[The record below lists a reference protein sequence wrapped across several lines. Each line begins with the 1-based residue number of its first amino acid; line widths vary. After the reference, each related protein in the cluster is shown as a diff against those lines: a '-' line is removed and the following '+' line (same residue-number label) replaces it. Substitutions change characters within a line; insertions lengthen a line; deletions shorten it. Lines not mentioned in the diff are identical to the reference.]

1 MIKDNLFIILYFLT
15 FLVYSH
21 FFMNKCFNNVLLVD
35 DDAVSNFINELTL
48 QEMNFSNFI
57 HVSENGKEALH
68 YLTSALVE
76 SEKHPDLIFLDIN
89 MPVMDGFQ
97 FLEEFEKLP
106 LKVRK
111 SIRVIMLTSSNATLD
126 ISKAKR
132 YNINGYIVK
141 PLCKSK
147 LEEVFNKS

>member
-1 MIKDNLFIILYFLT
+1 
-15 FLVYSH
+15 
-21 FFMNKCFNNVLLVD
+21 MNKCFNNVLLVD
-35 DDAVSNFINELTL
+35 DDAVSNFINEMTL

-68 YLTSALVE
+68 YLTQSLME
-76 SEKHPDLIFLDIN
+76 REEYPELILLDIN

-106 LKVRK
+106 SNIRK
-111 SIRVIMLTSSNATLD
+111 SIRVVMLTSSNATLD

-147 LEEVFNKS
+147 LEEVFKR

>member
-1 MIKDNLFIILYFLT
+1 
-15 FLVYSH
+15 
-21 FFMNKCFNNVLLVD
+21 MNKYFNNVLLVD
-35 DDAVSNFINELTL
+35 DDAVSNFINEMTL
-48 QEMNFSNFI
+48 HEMKISNFI

-68 YLTSALVE
+68 YLTQSLME
-76 SEKHPDLIFLDIN
+76 NEEYPDLIFLDIN

-97 FLEEFEKLP
+97 FLEEFQRLP
-106 LKVRK
+106 LNVRQ
-111 SIRVIMLTSSNATLD
+111 SIKVIMLTSSNATLD

-147 LEEVFNKS
+147 LEEFLKR

>member
-1 MIKDNLFIILYFLT
+1 
-15 FLVYSH
+15 
-21 FFMNKCFNNVLLVD
+21 MNKCFNNVLLVD
-35 DDAVSNFINELTL
+35 DDAVSNFINEITL

-57 HVSENGKEALH
+57 HVSENGMEALH
-68 YLTSALVE
+68 YLTQSLME
-76 SEKHPDLIFLDIN
+76 GEEYPELILLDIN

-106 LKVRK
+106 SNIRK
-111 SIRVIMLTSSNATLD
+111 SIRVVMLTSSNATLD

-147 LEEVFNKS
+147 LEEVFKE

>member
-1 MIKDNLFIILYFLT
+1 
-15 FLVYSH
+15 
-21 FFMNKCFNNVLLVD
+21 MNKCFNNVLLVD
-35 DDAVSNFINELTL
+35 DDAVSNFINEMTL

-68 YLTSALVE
+68 YLTQSLME
-76 SEKHPDLIFLDIN
+76 CEEYPELILLDIN

-106 LKVRK
+106 SNIRK
-111 SIRVIMLTSSNATLD
+111 SIRVVMLTSSNATLD

-141 PLCKSK
+141 PLCKRK
-147 LEEVFNKS
+147 LEEVFKR

>member
-1 MIKDNLFIILYFLT
+1 MDT
-15 FLVYSH
+15 
-21 FFMNKCFNNVLLVD
+21 CFNNVLLVD
-35 DDAVSNFINELTL
+35 DDSVSNFINELTL
-48 QEMNFSNFI
+48 QEMNFSNLI

-68 YLTSALVE
+68 YLTQSLRGFEE
-76 SEKHPDLIFLDIN
+76 SPDLIFLDIN

-106 LKVRK
+106 LAKRK
-111 SIRVIMLTSSNATLD
+111 SIRVIMLTSSSATLD
-126 ISKAKR
+126 MSKAKR

-147 LEEVFNKS
+147 LEEVFKKA